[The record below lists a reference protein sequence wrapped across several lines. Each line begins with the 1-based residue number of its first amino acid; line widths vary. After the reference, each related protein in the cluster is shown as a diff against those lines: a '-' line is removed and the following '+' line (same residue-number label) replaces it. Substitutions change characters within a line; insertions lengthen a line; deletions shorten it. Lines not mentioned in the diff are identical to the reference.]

1 MASRFRAFPVPAWSL
16 VLAGLLILL
25 TAAAPRLSAQETKPG
40 VDEPHQVGKD
50 ITAPVKISGAA
61 PVYTELARRARVVG
75 TVVVEAII
83 DQHGDVT
90 NARVLRGLPM
100 GLDRAA
106 VNAVQTWKFKPA
118 LLNGKPVKVYYVLT
132 VNFSLE
138 PGLLLGPELLRFLN
152 GNPEFAADLPARR
165 YAEAAAYL
173 DRRAAEQ
180 PAVAGLD
187 LARCYL
193 LLKEG
198 KLEEAWG
205 KARSAV
211 GPESYERLYLV
222 GAFARDR
229 VVADKLLSPQGRATV
244 VHLGLQAEDLA
255 LAARGEGCEALYYK
269 GWLLEEK
276 AKLVSDPAEREAL
289 EREATQLLV
298 RSEQLKPKPPAPA
311 GSGHPG

>member
-1 MASRFRAFPVPAWSL
+1 MAPRFRVSSVSAWSL
-16 VLAGLLILL
+16 ALAALLLSL
-25 TAAAPRLSAQETKPG
+25 TAGALLLSAQEARPA
-40 VDEPHQVGKD
+40 DEPYQVGREV
-50 ITAPVKISGAA
+50 TAPVKISGM
-61 PVYTELARRARVVG
+61 PPIYTELARRARVSG

-83 DQHGDVT
+83 DQRGDVT

-106 VNAVQTWKFKPA
+106 VAAVQTWKFKPA
-118 LLNGKPVKVYYVLT
+118 TLNGKPVKVYYVIT
-132 VNFSLE
+132 VNFSLQ
-138 PGLLLGPELLRFLN
+138 PDILLGPQLLRFLN
-152 GNPEFAADLPARR
+152 DNAELAADLPARR
-165 YAEAAAYL
+165 YGEAAVYL

-198 KLEEAWG
+198 KLQEAWR
-205 KARSAV
+205 KAQGSA
-211 GPESYERLYLV
+211 GPESYEMLYLV

-229 VVADKLLSPQGRATV
+229 ALADKLLSPQGRAAV
-244 VHLGLQAEDLA
+244 VELGLQAEDLA
-255 LAARGEGCEALYYK
+255 LAARGEGWEALYYK
-269 GWLLEEK
+269 GWLLQAK
-276 AKLVSDPAEREAL
+276 AKLASDPAEREAL
-289 EREATQLLV
+289 NREAFQLLE